1 VINTRKSNQN
11 TLLNPGKNN
20 KQVNSKFS
28 KCKNK
33 TRTNRCIQASKNNLM
48 LDNMKQINKISKKQ
62 MTIIE
67 NFSMYKKKTDLMN
80 VNNKILTLNN
90 RIYGQNENKSNNT
103 INENNINH
111 KNKVLNMNNFENHT
125 LEVNKLKQEYYY
137 ITQPKST
144 ENNNSI
150 YYS

>member
-1 VINTRKSNQN
+1 
-11 TLLNPGKNN
+11 
-20 KQVNSKFS
+20 
-28 KCKNK
+28 
-33 TRTNRCIQASKNNLM
+33 
-48 LDNMKQINKISKKQ
+48 MKQINKISKKQ

-103 INENNINH
+103 INENNIND